1 MNVSS
6 SGTRTGDYGGVARV
20 EGTPFEMFHV
30 ISGRNVFRKGA
41 STRRVAGQTD
51 VSRQA
56 DRVHARVLLQDPE
69 PSGAENFAQAEW
81 ARAKRIL
88 GRLFN
93 AYLLLYMPSPDEPAP
108 TPEWRASCEVA
119 MPAFLQHF
127 NTGLLATIEQ
137 VADRVTRYLIP
148 YDSDLIRIL
157 GISASECIEICA
169 WINDHLQQ
177 TLDDVADRV
186 DAAKREHNMLR
197 QASVT
202 QISSPRPDHF
212 TASMRP
218 EFAGVFSSLQ
228 KVGIISLQ
236 DLQVAFPEK
245 GLTF

>member
-1 MNVSS
+1 MSQVPALEQEITAELRELRELLS
-6 SGTRTGDYGGVARV
+6 
-20 EGTPFEMFHV
+20 
-30 ISGRNVFRKGA
+30 KC
-41 STRRVAGQTD
+41 STLSVAGMCFAKALAPD
-51 VSRQA
+51 ESP
-56 DRVHARVLLQDPE
+56 DRLMSPAKQIAFMLGVLLQDPE

-177 TLDDVADRV
+177 TLDHVADRV

>member
-1 MNVSS
+1 MSPAKQIAFML
-6 SGTRTGDYGGVARV
+6 G
-20 EGTPFEMFHV
+20 
-30 ISGRNVFRKGA
+30 
-41 STRRVAGQTD
+41 
-51 VSRQA
+51 
-56 DRVHARVLLQDPE
+56 VLLQDPE